1 MDRIEML
8 YDNMDRFDKQQMS
21 EYLIKDGYPEPY
33 THTAEF
39 KYQNEIL
46 KLYDKWNMLTQEEE
60 ETILKIANRF

>member
-39 KYQNEIL
+39 KYQNEIRL
-46 KLYDKWNMLTQEEE
+46 EYLLWQKKNGARVCVALD
-60 ETILKIANRF
+60 LKI